1 MPYFSSLFKFH
12 VQVFCIYYFKI
23 HKWHSLFIHV
33 KRYYTFLK
41 LKSESWSQLNFNE
54 FETSLYIRTLYIYLL
69 SFWYIW
75 LHNSLTFKVSS
86 AILFG
91 VCRTINVMFGWRVWN
106 WIKHEKYFLVWLL
119 FFVDLCS
126 RKRLVKALNFIY
138 VQKAPF
144 KVEE

>member
-1 MPYFSSLFKFH
+1 MPYFSSIFMKFH
-12 VQVFCIYYFKI
+12 IQVFGIYYFRI
-23 HKWHSLFIHV
+23 HKWHSLLTHV
-33 KRYYTFLK
+33 KSYYTFLK

-86 AILFG
+86 AILFA
-91 VCRTINVMFGWRVWN
+91 VCHTIYVMFGWRVWN

-126 RKRLVKALNFIY
+126 RKSW
-138 VQKAPF
+138 
-144 KVEE
+144 